1 MLFIVSLTKMYT
13 ANETHSK
20 KSSMKIQWSVK
31 FVKTKYSQREAEGTA
46 KRKKEEKQKTNM
58 NVSIFNVKRSRR
70 PPVDVSNK

>member
-31 FVKTKYSQREAEGTA
+31 FVKTKYSQREAEGRLKE
-46 KRKKEEKQKTNM
+46 KRNGNKKQT
-58 NVSIFNVKRSRR
+58 
-70 PPVDVSNK
+70 